1 MPFRLSRLSITESHY
16 PISSG
21 LAEACRLNIEA
32 YMVKKLCI
40 APAIVTALCGALY
53 RNYGTT
59 MAGLWAEGY
68 YFDHDDYHEY
78 VHGRLPWHNL
88 HPYPFIFTNADK
100 IHADKVLNLLGLEDI
115 FEGFLCFESFNC
127 HSAISKDRQVCQD
140 ADDDVDVKLD
150 TSVLIVCK
158 PAIACFQ
165 EAIQLM
171 QLDPSKTLFF
181 DDSARNILGG
191 KRLNCR
197 RIHNLKES
205 IPEIW
210 SQPRFIEPLQISHEI
225 AVATVA

>member
-1 MPFRLSRLSITESHY
+1 
-16 PISSG
+16 
-21 LAEACRLNIEA
+21 
-32 YMVKKLCI
+32 MVKKLCI

-88 HPYPFIFTNADK
+88 HPYP
-100 IHADKVLNLLGLEDI
+100 VLRELL
-115 FEGFLCFESFNC
+115 
-127 HSAISKDRQVCQD
+127 R
-140 ADDDVDVKLD
+140 
-150 TSVLIVCK
+150 T
-158 PAIACFQ
+158 IACFQ

-197 RIHNLKES
+197 RCWWAALSSVMELI
-205 IPEIW
+205 
-210 SQPRFIEPLQISHEI
+210 ISL
-225 AVATVA
+225 

>member
-1 MPFRLSRLSITESHY
+1 
-16 PISSG
+16 
-21 LAEACRLNIEA
+21 
-32 YMVKKLCI
+32 MVKKLCI

-59 MAGLWAEGY
+59 MAGLWAEDY

-88 HPYPFIFTNADK
+88 HPYPVLRELLRSMPQWKFIFTNADK

-197 RIHNLKES
+197 RCWWAALSSVMELIISLWAFTIWRSLSLKFGLNRALSNLSRSLTK
-205 IPEIW
+205 
-210 SQPRFIEPLQISHEI
+210 LL
-225 AVATVA
+225 